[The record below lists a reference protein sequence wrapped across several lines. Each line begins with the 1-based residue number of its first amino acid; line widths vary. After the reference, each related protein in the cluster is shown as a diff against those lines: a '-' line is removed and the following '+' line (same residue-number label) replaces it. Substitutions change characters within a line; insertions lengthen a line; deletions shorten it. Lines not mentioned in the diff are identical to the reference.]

1 MITKE
6 GIITTA
12 KLSKAWVKT
21 VRSATCGACEAKDSC
36 YENDHD
42 QEMIVQV
49 ENTIDACIGDR
60 VVIGFRT
67 APLLQLTFMLYVFP
81 IILLIAGAAAGQLA
95 APALQ
100 IDQSLTSLFSGLT
113 CFAIAFVVIRKLND
127 KLAGKKRYMPFIIRI
142 LHKKQSVESE

>member
-1 MITKE
+1 MVTKE
-6 GIITTA
+6 GIITAA

-21 VRSATCGACEAKDSC
+21 VRSTTCEACEAKDSC
-36 YENDHD
+36 HENDHD

-81 IILLIAGAAAGQLA
+81 IILLIAGAAAGQFA

-100 IDQSLTSLFSGLT
+100 TDPSLTSLFSGLA

-127 KLAGKKRYMPFIIRI
+127 KLAAEKKYMPFIIRI
-142 LHKKQSVESE
+142 MHKKQFVESE